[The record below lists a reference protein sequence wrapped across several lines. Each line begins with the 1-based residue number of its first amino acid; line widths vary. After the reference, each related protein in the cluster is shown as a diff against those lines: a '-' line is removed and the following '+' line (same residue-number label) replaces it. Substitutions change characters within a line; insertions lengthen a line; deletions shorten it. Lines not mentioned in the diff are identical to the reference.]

1 MRERDRGYISNQGNG
16 KRERGREEEKG
27 ILSNQVV
34 LDYTFSIYWETGFWI
49 LALYCLSF
57 MLMLA
62 FPLDYRFLV
71 CLQNG
76 KHHIVFE

>member
-34 LDYTFSIYWETGFWI
+34 LDYTFSIYWETKDSG
-49 LALYCLSF
+49 
-57 MLMLA
+57 
-62 FPLDYRFLV
+62 
-71 CLQNG
+71 
-76 KHHIVFE
+76 IVLFIIHVDVGLPT